1 MKEHLHGGPPETAD
15 IESLRNE
22 VADLRQKVDQ
32 LTAENSDLKQRVSTR
47 NLSIERGNNNA
58 VRTNDIAKYLFVIVV
73 KSTSFKMC
81 HEIIQSLKN

>member
-47 NLSIERGNNNA
+47 NLSIERGNKCSEN
-58 VRTNDIAKYLFVIVV
+58 
-73 KSTSFKMC
+73 
-81 HEIIQSLKN
+81 Q